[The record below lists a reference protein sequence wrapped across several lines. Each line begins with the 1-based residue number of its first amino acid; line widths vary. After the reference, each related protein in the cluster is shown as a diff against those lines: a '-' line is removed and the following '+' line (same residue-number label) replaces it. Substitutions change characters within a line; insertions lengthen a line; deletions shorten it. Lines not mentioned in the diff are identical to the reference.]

1 MALFRAT
8 IYYIEGFVD
17 ENDRIELDEDN
28 VILLELDSPEMVR
41 AVNTILYDRVLTR
54 FSTKNVTENGTLS
67 FSED

>member
-54 FSTKNVTENGTLS
+54 FSTKNVTENGTLA

>member
-54 FSTKNVTENGTLS
+54 FNTKNVTEYGTLA

>member
-28 VILLELDSPEMVR
+28 VILVELDSPEMAR
-41 AVNTILYDRVLTR
+41 AVNTILHDKVLSR
-54 FSTKNVTENGTLS
+54 FSTKNVTENGTLA
-67 FSED
+67 F

>member
-28 VILLELDSPEMVR
+28 VILLELDSPEMAR
-41 AVNTILYDRVLTR
+41 AVNTILHDR
-54 FSTKNVTENGTLS
+54 F
-67 FSED
+67 FDPF